1 MQLINAFLNVI
12 PARKTSLETCFFS
25 FSQSKPNCFLVDS
38 VTTPHEF

>member
-12 PARKTSLETCFFS
+12 PARKTSLETCFF

>member
-12 PARKTSLETCFFS
+12 PARKTSLET